1 MLISLPAAI
10 NISTTLYFSLFQLVD
25 QTLPCQQALWTFI
38 SKNLLIISL
47 EVSDQISIT
56 RKNYSEGILLISL
69 PSAIKIFWT
78 L

>member
-38 SKNLLIISL
+38 SKNLLITSL
-47 EVSDQISIT
+47 EVSDQISNT
-56 RKNYSEGILLISL
+56 RKNHLEGILLISL